1 MIEGK
6 LKHLVFKPGWKI
18 FSVMDKKSWLTLN
31 LRSTNI
37 CSCSKSSPQGYLSSK
52 LFFYPKG
59 IRLVCLLCLGSFLYS
74 LQKRASKIAP
84 LKRTA
89 ACQLAVCRKE
99 RTREDSEVTTN
110 TAHNTKKHAQ
120 RQLST
125 IQAYLVLYQDQA
137 LTHVLKLID
146 MSLADIWGW

>member
-1 MIEGK
+1 MSSLPWEFFT
-6 LKHLVFKPGWKI
+6 LTT
-18 FSVMDKKSWLTLN
+18 KKSLKNCT
-31 LRSTNI
+31 SEED
-37 CSCSKSSPQGYLSSK
+37 G
-52 LFFYPKG
+52 
-59 IRLVCLLCLGSFLYS
+59 RLPTGGA
-74 LQKRASKIAP
+74 LQ
-84 LKRTA
+84 
-89 ACQLAVCRKE
+89 E

>member
-1 MIEGK
+1 M
-6 LKHLVFKPGWKI
+6 
-18 FSVMDKKSWLTLN
+18 
-31 LRSTNI
+31 
-37 CSCSKSSPQGYLSSK
+37 
-52 LFFYPKG
+52 
-59 IRLVCLLCLGSFLYS
+59 
-74 LQKRASKIAP
+74 AP

-89 ACQLAVCRKE
+89 ACQLAVSGKE
-99 RTREDSEVTTN
+99 RAREDSEVTTN
-110 TAHNTKKHAQ
+110 TAHNTKKLAQ